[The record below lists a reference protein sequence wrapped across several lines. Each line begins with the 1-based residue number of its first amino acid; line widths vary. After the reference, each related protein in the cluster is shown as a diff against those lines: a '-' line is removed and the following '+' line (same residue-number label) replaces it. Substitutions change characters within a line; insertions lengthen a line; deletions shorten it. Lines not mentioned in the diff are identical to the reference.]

1 MLMERFLEAAAAME
15 DTINVVNAMIAA
27 GIAAAVGVVIFIKR
41 RIGQAK

>member
-1 MLMERFLEAAAAME
+1 MEAAAAME

-27 GIAAAVGVVIFIKR
+27 GVAAMAGIAIFVKR